1 MLPAMEPPLVAKVSN
16 VPAIFPSTYPSLT
29 LPPLASAPGMQI
41 AGMVSGTRIITL
53 AGELPIEHLTAGDRV
68 ITRDAGI
75 AQLLSVSAE
84 EVDVPL
90 IRVRAGALSHQC
102 PENDMLAGP
111 ATLVLLRDW
120 RASVLYGQASAMV
133 PLSRLRDG
141 YFISSCP
148 PRVTR
153 LFTLHFAR
161 PHVIY
166 ANGLEIGTGGGSVP
180 ASGPVAAPLPQA
192 LQMQFGK
199 PPTP

>member
-1 MLPAMEPPLVAKVSN
+1 MTASLAKDSPVAT
-16 VPAIFPSTYPSLT
+16 IFPSTYPSLT
-29 LPPLASAPGMQI
+29 LPPLANTAEMQH

-53 AGELPIEHLTAGDRV
+53 AGELPIEHLTPGDRV

-75 AQLLSVSAE
+75 AELLSVSSQ
-84 EVDVPL
+84 EVDTPL

-141 YFISSCP
+141 YFISSCQ

-166 ANGLEIGTGGGSVP
+166 ANGLEIGTGNGSVP
-180 ASGPVAAPLPQA
+180 ARDSVDPALTMRVQSPQDKSA
-192 LQMQFGK
+192 RI
-199 PPTP
+199 